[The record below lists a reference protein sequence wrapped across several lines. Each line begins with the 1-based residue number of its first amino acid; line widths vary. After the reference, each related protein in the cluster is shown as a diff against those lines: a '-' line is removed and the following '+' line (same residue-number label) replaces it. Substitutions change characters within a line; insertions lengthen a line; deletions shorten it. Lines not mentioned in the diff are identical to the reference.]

1 MDNQYFVI
9 ADMKILAAYAISLL
23 LIGAALFWIF
33 KQKLWLPDKVLNEKI
48 VVENA
53 VPAKVEKSVKGAKG
67 AKNVKG
73 AKGAK
78 IKKG

>member
-9 ADMKILAAYAISLL
+9 ADTQILAAYGISLL
-23 LIGAALFWIF
+23 LVGAALFWIF
-33 KQKLWLPDKVLNEKI
+33 KQKLWLPDKVLNEI
-48 VVENA
+48 IAVENA
-53 VPAKVEKSVKGAKG
+53 MLAKG

>member
-53 VPAKVEKSVKGAKG
+53 MLAKGSKSVKGAKG
-67 AKNVKG
+67 VKS
-73 AKGAK
+73 AK